1 MITYIKRNFALA
13 MEGIVQ
19 NKMRSFLTALGI
31 IFGVFAVISMMAIG
45 NGSQQAIL
53 EQLELIGTNNIVI
66 KAIPPTADASD
77 DSKDKNSGASK
88 KKEKKSYSPG
98 LSIAD
103 AQSIKS
109 ILPNAEYVSLETS
122 EDTRVIYEKKIINSK
137 ILGVNNDYF
146 ALNNLDV
153 QSGKTFTDYQLKN
166 GINVCVIG
174 ANLSKRLFLGRD
186 PVGEYIKCDHN
197 VFKVVGVLN
206 KRVISQE
213 NYDKLG
219 LSNLGNMVFVPMSSF
234 LLRIDDRQKIE
245 GKDINKGNS
254 DDKRVENYHQLDKLV
269 VKVEETA
276 NIEETASFVYNMLK
290 RRHNDQIDFEVE
302 VPELLIKQQQDTQST
317 LNFVFAIIAGI
328 SLLVG
333 GIGIMNIMLASVLER
348 IKEIGLRRSIGATR
362 DDIIYQFLLEA
373 VGISLA
379 GGILGVILGILGAK
393 VIASYADIPTVI
405 SIWSIF
411 ISFFIAVSI
420 GVIFGILPAQKAAK
434 QDPITALRRD

>member
-1 MITYIKRNFALA
+1 MFDLINRNFSLA
-13 MEGIVQ
+13 MEGIIQ

-45 NGSQQAIL
+45 NGSQQAIK

-66 KAIPPTADASD
+66 TAIEPTDKNEDESD
-77 DSKDKNSGASK
+77 DETTGSTE

-98 LSIAD
+98 LSIDD
-103 AQSIKS
+103 AKSIQS

-122 EDTRVIYEKKIINSK
+122 EDTRIIYQKKVINSRT
-137 ILGVNNDYF
+137 LGVNNDF
-146 ALNNLDV
+146 FKINNLETE
-153 QSGKTFTDYQLKN
+153 SGNLFSDYQLIN
-166 GINVCVIG
+166 GVNVCVLG
-174 ANLSKRLFLGRD
+174 ANLAKKLFLGKD
-186 PVGEYIKCDHN
+186 PIGKYIKSDHN
-197 VFKVVGVLN
+197 ILKVIGVLD
-206 KRVISQE
+206 KRIISKE

-219 LSNLGNMVFVPMSSF
+219 LSNYGNLVFIPMKSF
-234 LLRIDDRQKIE
+234 LLRIDDRKRIAD
-245 GKDINKGNS
+245 KDINKGNRNR
-254 DDKRVENYHQLDKLV
+254 KKIENYHQLDKII
-269 VKVEETA
+269 VKIQESVDAESSA
-276 NIEETASFVYNMLK
+276 AVIYNMLK
-290 RRHNDQIDFEVE
+290 RKHNNQIDYELE

-333 GIGIMNIMLASVLER
+333 GIGIMNIMLASVMER

-373 VGISLA
+373 IGISLV
-379 GGILGVILGILGAK
+379 GGLLGVLLGIVGAK
-393 VIASYADIPTVI
+393 VIASYANIPTVI

-411 ISFFIAVSI
+411 LSFFIAVSV
-420 GVIFGILPAQKAAK
+420 GVVFGILPAQKAAK